1 MAELITIK
9 GTAQAEGKEIKGYLF
24 PDKIED
30 FVVPSTILFAP
41 NYGVTLRDKVTNRND
56 GKDYRSIN
64 IVGKESNKL
73 IAENGMYMSWIPKG
87 VVGGKP
93 QMLIAPSDA
102 TKQSDVNTTLTTEQP
117 KPLENAMDKLQ
128 SFSDRAK
135 VLSPIGFVAGLGFAH
150 YKKSSVG
157 GYIGYAILFSLVG
170 TLVAAASVKVVPPKK

>member
-30 FVVPSTILFAP
+30 FIVPSTIIFAP
-41 NYGVTLRDKVTNRND
+41 NYGVNLRDKVTNRND

-64 IVGKESNKL
+64 IVSKENNKL
-73 IAENGMYMSWIPKG
+73 IADNGMYMNWIPKG
-87 VVGGKP
+87 FIGGKP

-102 TKQSDVNTTLTTEQP
+102 IKQSDVNTNATIELP
-117 KPLENAMDKLQ
+117 KSLESAMGKLK

-150 YKKSSVG
+150 YKKSSVK
-157 GYIGYAILFSLVG
+157 GYIGYALLFSFIG
-170 TLVAAASVKVVPPKK
+170 TLVAAASVKIVPPKK